1 MFPYFRVFLVD
12 LLLSTFLK
20 VVGSDKPKAGLWLPG
35 RQLLPIPWITHLRA
49 TASITN
55 AGSRFLSR
63 QDNLG
68 DFSYAK
74 NVNGEGPQEV
84 FVSREA
90 FRDANKRYWKGLR
103 FRHSKSRLLT
113 SRVRPNLI

>member
-49 TASITN
+49 TASYNECWKPIPEQTGQPWRFLIREKRQWRRA
-55 AGSRFLSR
+55 AGSSR
-63 QDNLG
+63 
-68 DFSYAK
+68 
-74 NVNGEGPQEV
+74 
-84 FVSREA
+84 
-90 FRDANKRYWKGLR
+90 
-103 FRHSKSRLLT
+103 
-113 SRVRPNLI
+113 